1 MAATLFDTP
10 EGRTG
15 AALDTTSARP
25 DFVGLLY
32 PVITMQPPFVHDGS
46 RRNLL
51 GAAPSPADIDRTSLE
66 KQARKDMPPVFLVH
80 TAEDATVPLE
90 NSVMFYQAVR
100 RVGVAAE
107 LHLYER
113 GPHGFGVRDDL
124 GPTSGWFDRYVEWMR
139 AHGWL

>member
-1 MAATLFDTP
+1 
-10 EGRTG
+10 
-15 AALDTTSARP
+15 
-25 DFVGLLY
+25 
-32 PVITMQPPFVHDGS
+32 
-46 RRNLL
+46 
-51 GAAPSPADIDRTSLE
+51 
-66 KQARKDMPPVFLVH
+66 MPPVFLVH
-80 TAEDATVPLE
+80 TAEDAAVPLE

-100 RVGVAAE
+100 RVGVSAE